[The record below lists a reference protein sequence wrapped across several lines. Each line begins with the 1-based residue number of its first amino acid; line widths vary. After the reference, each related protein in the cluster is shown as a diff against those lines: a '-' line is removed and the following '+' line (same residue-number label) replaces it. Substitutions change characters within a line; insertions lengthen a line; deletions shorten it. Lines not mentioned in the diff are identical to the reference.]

1 MSEAKKTVVPG
12 TDSQTTNPANNL
24 PEVPVVDAT
33 TTKSDRKSGANI
45 VEQSE
50 NEEAII
56 ASDEISLIDKI
67 SALFPVPTFDR
78 EAAFAGAVSKF
89 GTPASFDDFNKIN
102 AEISDLEK
110 VWKKDHSDEIKAVEQ
125 MSFPKFWEAVC
136 AAGLDAEIKKGITN
150 FTTGLLFSTEKKA
163 TIIYHSCQSDTEK
176 KFLVGTCTDQDLNGK
191 TVSNDYYY
199 HYSEEEGVSVY
210 IRSIRALKFYSECQ
224 RRTDRDVRK
233 ANNNIR
239 EGFKSR
245 LLDRLEDIAR
255 GNSLTLE
262 EAFYCMRFSPEYAKD
277 LTSNENND

>member
-1 MSEAKKTVVPG
+1 MSKAKKE
-12 TDSQTTNPANNL
+12 NPVNNL
-24 PEVPVVDAT
+24 DPVEVQDST
-33 TTKSDRKSGANI
+33 TTRSDAKRGANI
-45 VEQSE
+45 VEQTA
-50 NEEAII
+50 NEEAIN
-56 ASDEISLIDKI
+56 ASEELTVLDKVTN
-67 SALFPVPTFDR
+67 LFPVPTFDR
-78 EAAFAGAVSKF
+78 EAAFAAAVKKF
-89 GTPASFDDFNKIN
+89 GTPTSFEDFNKIN

-110 VWKKDHSDEIKAVEQ
+110 VWKKENSDAIKAVEQ
-125 MSFPKFWEAVC
+125 MSFTKFWEAVC

-150 FTTGLLFSTEKKA
+150 FTTGLLYSTEKKA

-176 KFLVGTCTDQDLNGK
+176 KFLVGTCTDNDLNGK

-210 IRSIRALKFYSECQ
+210 VRAIKTLKFYSECQ

-245 LLDRLEDIAR
+245 LLDRLEAIAR

-277 LTSNENND
+277 LENRNND

>member
-1 MSEAKKTVVPG
+1 MSKATK
-12 TDSQTTNPANNL
+12 QTAAAENPANNL
-24 PEVPVVDAT
+24 EPVPVIDAT
-33 TTKSDRKSGANI
+33 QTKSDAKRAANL

-50 NEEAII
+50 NEEAINAAEELSVI
-56 ASDEISLIDKI
+56 EKVTN
-67 SALFPVPTFDR
+67 LFPVPTFDR
-78 EAAFAGAVSKF
+78 EAAFAAAVEKF

-125 MSFPKFWEAVC
+125 MSFTKFWEAVC

-199 HYSEEEGVSVY
+199 HYSEEEGISVY
-210 IRSIRALKFYSECQ
+210 IRSIRTLKFYSECQ

-277 LTSNENND
+277 LENKDND